1 MTLDLEDVQAIRRLK
16 HEYCFTIDSGEY
28 EAWAGLFTEDGRFI
42 RDGGETFEGHDELYG
57 FASEGFD
64 DAFDHSAHVVTNP
77 VIDGAGDE
85 DRAENE
91 DADVDVATGRWYLL
105 LFYRRS
111 DGEVGWTQARYD
123 DEFRTVDGEWRIAEV
138 DLTYGV
144 TRDD

>member
-16 HEYCFTIDSGEY
+16 HEYCFTIDGGEY

-42 RDGGETFEGHDELYG
+42 RDSGETFEGHDELYG

-64 DAFDHSAHVVTNP
+64 DAFEHSAHMVTNP
-77 VIDGAGDE
+77 VIDGVDE
-85 DRAENE
+85 SD
-91 DADVDVATGRWYLL
+91 DAAATGQWYLL

-111 DGEVGWTQARYD
+111 DGDVGWTQARYD
-123 DEFRTVDGEWRIAEV
+123 DRFREVDGEWRIAEV

-144 TRDD
+144 TRAD